1 MVNHQPELPKATMG
15 RPVWAA
21 GLASCA
27 ALALTL
33 SAPCALPGLAHA
45 DEGDPAAA
53 PVAVEAAAT
62 EAPAA
67 STDPASTEPA
77 PAEPAT
83 SGPAP
88 TAGGEASGGDAPAAA
103 SSVRVDASVFSGT
116 ATLTGRD
123 AFPGEKL
130 SYVLMPY
137 DEETAAAII
146 EGDVDFV
153 SELNDHAVV
162 QGMVDGVPQTFA
174 FSGGITFRAEGTY
187 TFAICLDT
195 DETPRLG
202 GVYYD
207 EERAGVVTVH
217 VGDAVPGDGELDY
230 VVEYGTDAESTDFSN
245 AYLATVGQG
254 AVSVQGTVTVDGA
267 TPAEGQSY
275 QFAISGPG
283 VAEGTTVTS
292 SGSYFTFSL
301 YPVHSG
307 DTPLFTENA
316 VYDENGGRSE
326 SFTYT
331 VTQVGTETSRDV
343 RVTLHD
349 DGQGNLTCMSIEYP
363 QNGLRFDNAAEAPA
377 ENAVATFEG
386 TVTLNGRAAAAG
398 EFAFEIVETL
408 EGETSVVTEGR
419 NLEAA
424 DGAAAAIDFNGVAY
438 DAPGIYDYM
447 VSQVQGEAE
456 GVFYD
461 GRMYI
466 VHVEVAYDAEGVL
479 RATVSYPDGPIAFK
493 NTYQAAEVPGSG
505 DQPGTGTEEK
515 PGTGT
520 GTDGKDDGKTPGKT
534 DPNKQ
539 LAQTGDDTNYA
550 GVIAL
555 AAGGAG
561 VATIGGA
568 ALLRRR
574 ANR

>member
-1 MVNHQPELPKATMG
+1 M
-15 RPVWAA
+15 PVWAA

-33 SAPCALPGLAHA
+33 SAPCALPSLAHA
-45 DEGDPAAA
+45 DEGD
-53 PVAVEAAAT
+53 
-62 EAPAA
+62 PAA

-83 SGPAP
+83 SGLAP
-88 TAGGEASGGDAPAAA
+88 TAGGEALGGDAPAAA

-153 SELNDHAVV
+153 SELNDHAVRPGHGRRRASDLCV
-162 QGMVDGVPQTFA
+162 LRC
-174 FSGGITFRAEGTY
+174 ITFRAEGTY

-217 VGDAVPGDGELDY
+217 V
-230 VVEYGTDAESTDFSN
+230 
-245 AYLATVGQG
+245 
-254 AVSVQGTVTVDGA
+254 A
-267 TPAEGQSY
+267 TPSPAMASSTTWSSTEPTRSRP
-275 QFAISGPG
+275 ISRTPTLPRWARGPSPSRVG
-283 VAEGTTVTS
+283 DRGRRHPCRGPVVPVRHLRPRCGRGDHGDELRIVH
-292 SGSYFTFSL
+292 YVQPV
-301 YPVHSG
+301 PVHSG

-447 VSQVQGEAE
+447 
-456 GVFYD
+456 FP
-461 GRMYI
+461 RF
-466 VHVEVAYDAEGVL
+466 
-479 RATVSYPDGPIAFK
+479 RARPRVCSMMVGCTSCTSRSP
-493 NTYQAAEVPGSG
+493 T
-505 DQPGTGTEEK
+505 
-515 PGTGT
+515 
-520 GTDGKDDGKTPGKT
+520 TPRVCCA
-534 DPNKQ
+534 P
-539 LAQTGDDTNYA
+539 
-550 GVIAL
+550 
-555 AAGGAG
+555 
-561 VATIGGA
+561 
-568 ALLRRR
+568 R
-574 ANR
+574 

>member
-83 SGPAP
+83 SGLAP
-88 TAGGEASGGDAPAAA
+88 TAGGEASSGDAPAAA

-162 QGMVDGVPQTFA
+162 QGMVDGAPQTFA

-202 GVYYD
+202 GMTYD
-207 EERAGVVTVH
+207 EHGGLVTVH
-217 VGDAVPGDGELDY
+217 VGDAIPGDGMLDY
-230 VVEYGTDAESTDFSN
+230 VVEYGTDEFSPDFTN
-245 AYLATVGQG
+245 DYMATMGEAPAFIEGQ
-254 AVSVQGTVTVDGA
+254 VTVDGVV
-267 TPAEGQSY
+267 PAEGQSY

-283 VAEGTTVTS
+283 VAEGTSVAS
-292 SGSYFTFSL
+292 SGSGFAFSL
-301 YPVHSG
+301 YLAQSG
-307 DTPLFTENA
+307 DAPLFTDNA
-316 VYDENGGRSE
+316 VRDEDSGRSE
-326 SFTYT
+326 AFKYT
-331 VTQVGTETSRDV
+331 VTQVDTGVSRDV
-343 RVTLHD
+343 RVTLRD
-349 DGQGNLTCMSIEYP
+349 DGLGTITCTNIEYP
-363 QNGLRFDNAAEAPA
+363 QGGLVFDNAAEAPA
-377 ENAVATFEG
+377 ESAVATFEG
-386 TVTLNGRAAAAG
+386 TVTLDGRAATAG

-461 GRMYI
+461 GRMYT

-493 NTYQAAEVPGSG
+493 NTYQAAEEPGSG

-515 PGTGT
+515 PGAGT
-520 GTDGKDDGKTPGKT
+520 AGKDDGKTPGKT

-561 VATIGGA
+561 VAAIGGA

-574 ANR
+574 ASR